1 MPIIGIQA
9 SSQFVELGAFEA
21 IANGTGTGS
30 SKSINFTSIPSGYK
44 ALMLRGTTQQN
55 HGNNDYGNFG
65 LRLNDVGD
73 SNYTAHH
80 IRAYADPGSNKQIVN
95 FATGTF
101 TYGFAGVARLINTGS
116 ETGVGCAIFTI
127 LNYTSTTQTKTIKCL
142 SGMAWSSSSKGIV
155 ELGMS
160 TNTGITA
167 PITSI
172 DVFSSNSNWT
182 SKTMFTL
189 YGIKG

>member
-9 SSQFVELGAFEA
+9 SSQFVDLGSFEA

-30 SKSINFTSIPSGYK
+30 SVNISFTSIPQTYK
-44 ALMLRGTTQQN
+44 ALMLRGTTQEN

-65 LRLNDVGD
+65 LRLNGVTDT
-73 SNYTAHH
+73 NYTAHH
-80 IRAYADPGSNKQIVN
+80 LRAYADPNENKQIVN
-95 FATGTF
+95 TAAGTY

-116 ETGVGCAIFTI
+116 ETGVGLAVFTI

-142 SGMAWSSSSKGIV
+142 SSLAWSSSSKGIV

-160 TNTGITA
+160 TNNSLTDA
-167 PITSI
+167 ITSI
-172 DVFSSNSNWT
+172 TVFSSNSNWT